1 MPRTPHDLTCGGII
15 VLHTGKVGDW
25 RSGVACL
32 QPQQSQA
39 MKQIWD
45 SISQVP
51 VLKQGC
57 LLQGHESPQ
66 AGSVMGA

>member
-1 MPRTPHDLTCGGII
+1 MCVLTPRTSHDLTCGGI
-15 VLHTGKVGDW
+15 TGKVGDW

-66 AGSVMGA
+66 AESVTGA